1 MAFRMRWPTEYGKI
15 TQEFG
20 ARPEFYQKFGLPGHE
35 GLDFMAPEGSELYA
49 VADGFVSDVRLDGNS
64 DPNGKPYGNQIRIQH
79 EGGFTSIYAHLSEVV
94 VTRGQFVQAGQ
105 LIGLAGNT
113 GNSFGAHLHFTLKKQ
128 GATQSDATNYPHDII
143 DPTPYLK
150 PFGGSKPEQPSPP
163 TETTIDVQVD
173 SPEVGYLNVRSAPYV
188 GSDLVTKVDHGET
201 LGALEEA
208 DIAHSKVGKNGQW
221 LWVRTPTGKT
231 GYVAA
236 WYIKLPPPEPAPGKE
251 AEITFVK
258 VDSPEVP
265 LKLRSGPGIGYA
277 QIDQM
282 PDGATLKALE
292 PPAEV
297 RRKIGQHGAWLQ
309 VKTPAGKEGYT
320 AAWYLKL
327 EKTSAPAIP
336 TPATGKPTKYV
347 QVESPEFGLRVRGGP
362 STDHDQVWWI
372 PHGTMLT
379 SLEDERTTGRKVGQ
393 EDEWLHV
400 RTPALWEGYVAA
412 WYLKAPEGEDQR
424 QPATQMD
431 LRTGLSPHIQGIH
444 AVTLG
449 DDLRTRDPI
458 RSLFESRNKKGW
470 VFFTEVCG
478 RQPQHVHLNGDL
490 RNRLWDWADQGYG
503 VIVRLNNGYEPNGTL
518 PEHQYYDDFA
528 AAAARWVNLYLKR
541 PDRSQSEYTWTIQIA
556 NEQNNPREHP
566 GGFEHPR
573 EHITAEMYAEAFNKT
588 YAQIKAVLPNA
599 IVCTGAVDPYNYM
612 PLKLLGNAHW
622 RPLDYYTTMLDHIDA
637 LDGIILH
644 AYLHGPDPKRVTGL
658 DKFGNGSGP
667 LGDHYF
673 DFQIYRLFMERIPG
687 KWKDVPV
694 YITEMNHICR
704 PPAAPTC
711 NDPNAMGWV
720 NQNLG
725 IVQEI
730 FKEIDRWNQRPYAQQ
745 IRCGLLYRWMG
756 DAWSLH
762 DRPGI
767 LDDFKQSLDYDY
779 RWRTTQAGAADF
791 SFSAM
796 AAEPEI
802 EEMPEE
808 MERTIVHPD
817 DLTRIWGLGRKS
829 ELVLNTLGIQIFEQ
843 LAHYEPEQLDALI
856 AETGLRTRHME
867 TWPEQARLI
876 VEGKKDDLLKMQIE
890 MGKTPPNE

>member
-1 MAFRMRWPTEYGKI
+1 MRWPTEYGKI

-35 GLDFMAPEGSELYA
+35 GIDFMAPEGSELYA

-208 DIAHSKVGKNGQW
+208 DIARSKVGKNGQW
-221 LWVRTPTGKT
+221 LWVRTPMGKT

-236 WYIKLPPPEPAPGKE
+236 WYIKLPPPEPTPEKE
-251 AEITFVK
+251 AEVTLVK

-309 VKTPAGKEGYT
+309 VQTPAGEEGYT

-518 PEHQYYDDFA
+518 PERKYYDDFA
-528 AAAARWVNLYLKR
+528 AAAARWTELYLKR

-588 YAQIKAVLPNA
+588 YAQIKAVLPNSHRLHRRGRSLQLYA
-599 IVCTGAVDPYNYM
+599 AQAAGQ
-612 PLKLLGNAHW
+612 
-622 RPLDYYTTMLDHIDA
+622 RPLAPAGLLHHDVRPHRRARRHHPPRLPPRPRSQARHRIGQVRQRLRPVRRSLLRFPDLSPLYGAHPRQMEGCARLHHRDEPHLPPARRPD
-637 LDGIILH
+637 LQRSQRDGL
-644 AYLHGPDPKRVTGL
+644 GQSE
-658 DKFGNGSGP
+658 SGHRP
-667 LGDHYF
+667 G
-673 DFQIYRLFMERIPG
+673 DFQR
-687 KWKDVPV
+687 
-694 YITEMNHICR
+694 NR
-704 PPAAPTC
+704 PLEPNPPTRSRSAAACSTAGWAMRGRCTTGPASWTIS
-711 NDPNAMGWV
+711 NN
-720 NQNLG
+720 
-725 IVQEI
+725 
-730 FKEIDRWNQRPYAQQ
+730 
-745 IRCGLLYRWMG
+745 RWM
-756 DAWSLH
+756 
-762 DRPGI
+762 
-767 LDDFKQSLDYDY
+767 
-779 RWRTTQAGAADF
+779 RTIAGAPPRPAPPI
-791 SFSAM
+791 SPSV
-796 AAEPEI
+796 
-802 EEMPEE
+802 
-808 MERTIVHPD
+808 R
-817 DLTRIWGLGRKS
+817 W
-829 ELVLNTLGIQIFEQ
+829 
-843 LAHYEPEQLDALI
+843 
-856 AETGLRTRHME
+856 
-867 TWPEQARLI
+867 
-876 VEGKKDDLLKMQIE
+876 
-890 MGKTPPNE
+890 PPNLK